1 MARKPAVEDDDDEL
15 MRTIPAPADAK
26 ARREW
31 GKVAERF
38 DRWRPACE
46 ELTLVRSVPTRFVQ
60 FDRATRCGGYPIERI
75 STVHGPS
82 GHGKTE
88 FCLGLLDSFLALDHG
103 ANLIDAEFTTPFDWC
118 ERLMGERARH
128 PAFVAKRPSTYEETT
143 NAVREYVKVIAAARD
158 AGDLPED
165 TSALIVV
172 DSVRKLIPSSMM
184 ADVLKL
190 AKNDD
195 KTEMLTG
202 RTGQIKAQVTQA
214 WLDEL
219 VPLMGRNR
227 MGIVMIARET
237 DKDGASADDKKFDCA
252 WAVAGTKGLI
262 FDASLVMRV
271 TRSEWLYEGPKENK
285 LIVGER
291 HRVRIWKTKVEGRE
305 GKFTDCYFHTSNG
318 VYQPYGFDRA
328 RDVLELAV
336 GYGIVEQKGSW
347 FNFGGDRLGCG
358 ENKVCKL
365 LNAEPARLAEIEAAV
380 RARFNPDEE
389 LPGGTGDE

>member
-1 MARKPAVEDDDDEL
+1 MGRQQADADDEL
-15 MRTIPAPADAK
+15 MAVLPDPPRSK

-31 GKVAERF
+31 GKVSERF

-60 FDRATRCGGYPIERI
+60 LDRATRCGGFPIERI

-82 GHGKTE
+82 NHGKTQL
-88 FCLGLLDSFLALDHG
+88 CLGLIDSFLTLDHG
-103 ANLIDAEFTTPFDWC
+103 AALVDAEFTTPHDWC
-118 ERLMGERARH
+118 ERLMGDNAKH
-128 PAFVAKRPSTYEETT
+128 PAFVAQRPSTYEETA
-143 NAVREYVKVIAAARD
+143 NAVREYVKVIAKARD
-158 AGDLPED
+158 DGDLPED

-172 DSVRKLIPSSMM
+172 DSVRKLIPASLLE
-184 ADVLKL
+184 DVLKV
-190 AKNDD
+190 AKSD
-195 KTEMLTG
+195 KNTEMLTG
-202 RTGQIKAQVTQA
+202 RTGQVKAQVTQA

-227 MGIVMIARET
+227 MGIVMIAREI

-271 TRSEWLYEGPKENK
+271 TRAKWIYDGPEEEKK
-285 LIVGER
+285 VIGER
-291 HRVRIWKTKVEGRE
+291 HRVRIWKTKVEGKE

-336 GYGIVEQKGSW
+336 AYGIVEQKGAW
-347 FNFGGDRLGCG
+347 FNMADGARLGQG
-358 ENKVCKL
+358 ENRVCKL
-365 LNAEPARLAEIEAAV
+365 LNECPERLAEIEAVV
-380 RARFNPDEE
+380 RARFRPDEE